1 MMMRSLR
8 STALALSALAS
19 TTIGC
24 SGNEAAPHPVS
35 LPADAATEAMAA
47 SADAA
52 KTSDAASDR
61 TAVDGGS
68 LDANDDGS

>member
-8 STALALSALAS
+8 STALALSALAW

-35 LPADAATEAMAA
+35 LPVDAATDANAA
-47 SADAA
+47 SADAG
-52 KTSDAASDR
+52 KTPDAASDH
-61 TAVDGGS
+61 TTGDGGS
-68 LDANDDGS
+68 LDASDEGT